1 MFQHTLAAAS
11 ATDKE
16 KGVASRKLHALE
28 TARAEKEAERRR
40 LAILSGRGG

>member
-1 MFQHTLAAAS
+1 MFQHTLAAGS

-40 LAILSGRGG
+40 LASLSGR